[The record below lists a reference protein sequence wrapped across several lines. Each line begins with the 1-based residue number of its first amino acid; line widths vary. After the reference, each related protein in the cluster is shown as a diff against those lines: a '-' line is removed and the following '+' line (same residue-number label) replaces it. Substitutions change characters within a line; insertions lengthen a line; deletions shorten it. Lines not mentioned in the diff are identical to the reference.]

1 MELLLKKIKRL
12 KLKKKKIILCH
23 GVFDLIHL
31 GHIKHFKSAKNFG
44 DFLIVSLTADKYIKK
59 GPGRPIFN
67 QNQRLEF
74 LKEIKQIDEVV
85 ISTKE
90 SSEDIIKL
98 IKPDF
103 YVKGPD
109 YADNKKDKTKKIIHE
124 KKLVEK
130 YGGKIKYTNDLA
142 FSSSN
147 IINSGN
153 FIFNNE
159 QKEFVRKIKR
169 KFAYYQINRSLKK
182 LKQLKVLV
190 IGELIIDRYFFG
202 KVLGKSGKEPHLVME
217 ENYSE
222 DYLGGSAAVARHLSS
237 FVKKIDLLSPYGG
250 EKKHN
255 LLIKKHFKNN
265 ISFKSFRPYKNF
277 KTIIK
282 SRFLDIISNYKL
294 FGSYIL
300 PARFDLRS
308 EKIVE
313 NIIDS
318 RKKNIDII
326 IVCDYGHNFIGKI
339 IANKLKKTKKFI
351 SLNAQVNASNIGHHT
366 IKKYKNVDVMVIN
379 ESELRHELRD
389 NNSDLKF
396 LAKKLIKDIKIKTL
410 VITKGKS
417 GALLIN
423 NKNKIISCPA
433 FAKNTV
439 DKVGAGDAML
449 SILSVTLKMK
459 IDPEIAILI
468 ASIAAAVSVESIGN
482 KESVSFDRIDRS
494 LEYILK

>member
-159 QKEFVRKIKR
+159 QKEFVKKIKR
-169 KFAYYQINRSLKK
+169 KFSYNQINRSLKK

-237 FVKKIDLLSPYGG
+237 FVKK
-250 EKKHN
+250 
-255 LLIKKHFKNN
+255 LI
-265 ISFKSFRPYKNF
+265 Y
-277 KTIIK
+277 
-282 SRFLDIISNYKL
+282 
-294 FGSYIL
+294 
-300 PARFDLRS
+300 
-308 EKIVE
+308 
-313 NIIDS
+313 
-318 RKKNIDII
+318 
-326 IVCDYGHNFIGKI
+326 
-339 IANKLKKTKKFI
+339 
-351 SLNAQVNASNIGHHT
+351 
-366 IKKYKNVDVMVIN
+366 
-379 ESELRHELRD
+379 
-389 NNSDLKF
+389 
-396 LAKKLIKDIKIKTL
+396 
-410 VITKGKS
+410 
-417 GALLIN
+417 
-423 NKNKIISCPA
+423 
-433 FAKNTV
+433 
-439 DKVGAGDAML
+439 
-449 SILSVTLKMK
+449 
-459 IDPEIAILI
+459 
-468 ASIAAAVSVESIGN
+468 
-482 KESVSFDRIDRS
+482 
-494 LEYILK
+494 